1 MEKPGQSAS
10 APVLRPEHFREQNI
24 RFHYLDY
31 LRKKG
36 CKGIFKFLYTF
47 VGQLAKRKQGL
58 DEKKLKNQNTTSTIN
73 SAVNNVH
80 ATNGTAQTK

>member
-1 MEKPGQSAS
+1 MEKPGQPATT
-10 APVLRPEHFREQNI
+10 PVLRPEHFKEQNI

-47 VGQLAKRKQGL
+47 VGQLAKRKQAL
-58 DEKKLKNQNTTSTIN
+58 DEKKSKNSNSTAN
-73 SAVNNVH
+73 NAVNNVH
-80 ATNGTAQTK
+80 AANGVAQTK

>member
-24 RFHYLDY
+24 R
-31 LRKKG
+31 
-36 CKGIFKFLYTF
+36 FKFLYTF

>member
-1 MEKPGQSAS
+1 
-10 APVLRPEHFREQNI
+10 VLRPEHFREQNI

-47 VGQLAKRKQGL
+47 VGQLAKRKQAL
-58 DEKKLKNQNTTSTIN
+58 DEKKSKNQTANNTSNNT
-73 SAVNNVH
+73 VNNVH
-80 ATNGTAQTK
+80 ATATNGVAQTK